1 VALVAALGFGCARTA
16 AAQNHSGQEHK
27 EPSVR
32 VLVAAG
38 GSRLSRHPSFGVRAH
53 DLVVLYGGHS
63 WQPLWTQNGAPTAAA
78 QTAMKMLAA
87 AADEGLDPAKYDG
100 PVWSKAAAE
109 WPDHA
114 NAADV
119 TLSLDTLRYIHDLCM
134 GRTGPAKL
142 PKNVKPT
149 LADLAAQLSQSADA
163 GAWERLDPP
172 YPQYGRLKQAL
183 VQYRGLLE
191 EKPPALTD
199 LPHAIKPGGH
209 YRGLAALGTRLQRE
223 GDFAP
228 GQTPPTHSTL
238 YQGAIVDAVRRYQ
251 ARHGLPDNGVLGAET
266 VAALEVPARVRVEE
280 IKLTLERWR
289 LTPRNAPPPVVIV
302 NIPAFR
308 LRAFDQWPASVF
320 DMAVVAGEAYKHETP
335 PLETTIASITFRP
348 DWTVPLTIAR
358 HDLLPKLARDPGL
371 FQRQQFELI
380 DDRGQVASGPL
391 TAARR
396 ERIARGALT
405 LRQQP
410 GPENALG
417 LIRFNLTDEKEIY
430 LHGTPQDK
438 LFDRTRRDLS
448 HGCLRVEVPQLLAT
462 WLLRR
467 QGWNAQGVATA
478 VNAQQSSLVQLAQPV
493 PILLTYDTVSVTPA
507 GEVMF
512 FPDVYRKNAALA
524 ARLFN

>member
-1 VALVAALGFGCARTA
+1 VALAAALGFGWARTGG
-16 AAQNHSGQEHK
+16 AQNHSAQEHK

-32 VLVAAG
+32 ALVAAG
-38 GSRLSRHPSFGVRAH
+38 RSRLSRHPGFGARAH
-53 DLVVLYGGHS
+53 DLLVLYRGHN
-63 WQPLWTQNGAPTAAA
+63 WQPLWTLNGAPTPAA
-78 QTAMKMLAA
+78 QTAMKVLAA
-87 AADEGLDPAKYDG
+87 AADEGLDPANYDG
-100 PVWSKAAAE
+100 AVWSKAADE

-119 TLSLDTLRYIHDLCM
+119 TLSLDTLRYIHDLCL
-134 GRTGPAKL
+134 GRTGPVNL

-149 LADLAAQLSQSADA
+149 LADLEVRLSQSTDV
-163 GAWERLDPP
+163 GAWTQLEPP

-183 VQYRGLLE
+183 AQYRGLLE
-191 EKPPALTD
+191 QKPPPLTD
-199 LPHAIKPGGH
+199 LPHEIKPGGH
-209 YRGLAALGTRLQRE
+209 YRGLAALEARLQRE
-223 GDFAP
+223 GDFATGP
-228 GQTPPTHSTL
+228 TPPAKSTL

-251 ARHGLPDNGVLGAET
+251 ARHGLPNNGVLGAET
-266 VAALEVPARVRVEE
+266 IAALEVPARIRVDE

-289 LTPRNAPPPVVIV
+289 LTPRNVAPPLVIV
-302 NIPAFR
+302 NIPGFR

-348 DWTVPLTIAR
+348 EWTVPLTIAR

-371 FQRQQFELI
+371 FKQQQFELV
-380 DDRGQVASGPL
+380 DDRGQVATGPL

-396 ERIARGALT
+396 ERIARGGLT

-417 LIRFNLTDEKEIY
+417 LIRFNLTDQKEIY

-438 LFDRTRRDLS
+438 LFDRARRDLS
-448 HGCLRVEVPQLLAT
+448 HGCLRVEVPELLAT

-467 QGWNAQGVATA
+467 QGWNAQGVSTA
-478 VNAQQSSLVQLAQPV
+478 VNAPQSSLVKLAQPV

-512 FPDVYRKNAALA
+512 FPDIYHKNAALA
-524 ARLFN
+524 ARLFD